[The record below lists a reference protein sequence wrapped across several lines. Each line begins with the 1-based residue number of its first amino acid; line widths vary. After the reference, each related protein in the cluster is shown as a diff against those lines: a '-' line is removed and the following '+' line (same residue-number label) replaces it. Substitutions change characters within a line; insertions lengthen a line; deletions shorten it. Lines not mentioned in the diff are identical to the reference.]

1 MTVGVEHSCP
11 CGLVPGAARLRLL
24 GGFEVVCARQAVQ
37 LPLAAQR
44 VLAFL
49 SVHEVPLLRAYV
61 AEALWPDSHR
71 NRASANLRSAV
82 WRIRQT
88 GHRLIE
94 GTSRRLSLAR
104 GISVD
109 LHERAR
115 AARRLLSRDTE
126 VAPTERQPEFA
137 RAFSV
142 ELLPDWYDE
151 WLFIERDRWNQLRLH
166 ALEALA
172 EKLLAAGEL
181 SLAVQAALAAIAAE
195 PLRESAHRV
204 LIRIFAAEG
213 NWSEAVAQYRSYRQ
227 LLQRELCAPPTA
239 QMEELIRALAPR

>member
-1 MTVGVEHSCP
+1 MGVEHCCP
-11 CGLVPGAARLRLL
+11 CGLTPGAARLCLL
-24 GGFEVVCARQAVQ
+24 GGFELRCMSRTVP
-37 LPLAAQR
+37 LPLAGQR

-49 SVHEVPLLRAYV
+49 SAHEVPILRAYV

-71 NRASANLRSAV
+71 HRAGANLRSAV

-88 GHRLIE
+88 GHHLIE
-94 GTSRRLSLAR
+94 GGSRRLSLAR
-104 GISVD
+104 GVSVD
-109 LHERAR
+109 LRDR
-115 AARRLLSRDTE
+115 DRMARRLLSRDAE
-126 VAPTERQPEFA
+126 VRPAELEPEFA
-137 RAFSV
+137 RDFSV

-239 QMEELIRALAPR
+239 QMEDLIRAITPR